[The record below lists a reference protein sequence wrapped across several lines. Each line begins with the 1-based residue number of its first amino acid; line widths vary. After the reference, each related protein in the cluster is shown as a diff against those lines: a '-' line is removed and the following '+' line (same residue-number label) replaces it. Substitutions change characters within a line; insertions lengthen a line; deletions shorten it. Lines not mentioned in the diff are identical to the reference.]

1 MPNIDTD
8 PDLADPDRHAL
19 NSDPEP
25 DPEKWCW
32 SDLNRIRVH
41 NTEYN
46 KNTIFYTA
54 ILCLI
59 TITKKYGQ

>member
-46 KNTIFYTA
+46 ENTIIPFYA
-54 ILCLI
+54 
-59 TITKKYGQ
+59 